1 MQSDE
6 VAKNKENLNT
16 FMLIHS
22 IIYSIPFVLL
32 FIYFK
37 INVSL
42 LIIITLSHLLID
54 VCSVKLKNKYKEKEC
69 LIFCSDQFIHIFII
83 YLCSSYM
90 NLTII
95 LSNMALISILAILIL
110 VKPTGVL
117 ISLAFKV
124 IFKEGKHGKLTIADE
139 ELTYSPAYKVGKNL
153 SFEEAVEYGLVVPA
167 IKPNGYY

>member
-1 MQSDE
+1 MLLFIIFHVVGDFYLQSDE

-42 LIIITLSHLLID
+42 MIIITLSHLLID

-83 YLCSSYM
+83 YL
-90 NLTII
+90 NLFS
-95 LSNMALISILAILIL
+95 LSIHKSANAGISRI
-110 VKPTGVL
+110 
-117 ISLAFKV
+117 
-124 IFKEGKHGKLTIADE
+124 
-139 ELTYSPAYKVGKNL
+139 
-153 SFEEAVEYGLVVPA
+153 YGLFFTFQ
-167 IKPNGYY
+167 

>member
-1 MQSDE
+1 MHNMLLFIIFHVVGDFYLQSDE

-83 YLCSSYM
+83 YLFMFVIYEF
-90 NLTII
+90 NNHII
-95 LSNMALISILAILIL
+95 QYGFNINFSDINISETNWRIDFI
-110 VKPTGVL
+110 
-117 ISLAFKV
+117 
-124 IFKEGKHGKLTIADE
+124 
-139 ELTYSPAYKVGKNL
+139 
-153 SFEEAVEYGLVVPA
+153 GL
-167 IKPNGYY
+167 